1 MESWGALRTLIAVIM
16 PLWLLF
22 VSAVAGGRDRLQTI
36 DVEDVRPGM
45 RGYGLTVFRG
55 TKPERF
61 DVEVIDVMHNF
72 LPSMDIILIRTDHPT
87 LEHTAS
93 VGGMSGSPIYLE
105 GKLAGA
111 YAYGWPFGKDPI
123 AGVTPIKA
131 MMAELGR
138 PVRKDA
144 FPGADRLTFP
154 RSPRAQARTPKAERP
169 SRARLAGLA
178 PFTGQTRNDAFSNLE
193 AIGEKFARGRSGRAR
208 SPKFER
214 VATPL
219 LLGGVTSDVIDMLG
233 EKLAPF
239 GLMPVQAGGGGGDT
253 TRSAEFVDGGAI
265 GVQLVRGDINATG
278 IGTITHVDGRRLL
291 AFGHPMMNAGEV
303 GLPTSTAE
311 VVHVLASQSRSFKLA
326 NALAPKGTLI
336 QDRQPAIVVDT
347 ELEASTIPVEVKI
360 VGAAAPKT
368 EWRMRVANHRL
379 LTPMLIFSSI
389 ANALQT
395 TESDRGAYVFS
406 ADVEVNLG
414 VHGVVQVTDTGFL
427 PVGPSDAG
435 ALTGIRLFDLLE
447 VALGNPFETVNI
459 EGVKV
464 LMTLTPGRRVER
476 IVRASVPR
484 TEVHAGED
492 VRIRVELERFG
503 GETRSELLTFKVP
516 RSMAGETLDL
526 EIQSGAH
533 THLPSPI
540 PTSVADLITAVKSQP
555 TASTLLAWGK
565 HANRGLSF
573 RGHVVDDLPNSALDG
588 LHLDTDTDRGVPFAT
603 PLFTRR
609 DTEYV
614 ISGTTKLRLN
624 VRAPIAAP

>member
-1 MESWGALRTLIAVIM
+1 M

-36 DVEDVRPGM
+36 DVQDVRRGM

-61 DVEVIDVMHNF
+61 DVEVIDVLRNF
-72 LPSMDIILIRTDHPT
+72 LPSMDLILIRTDHPT

-131 MMAELGR
+131 MMEELGR

-154 RSPRAQARTPKAERP
+154 RAGRTLARANKARRP

-178 PFTGQTRNDAFSNLE
+178 PFTGQLRTDAFSNLE
-193 AIGEKFARGRSGRAR
+193 AIGQQYERSQARRAH
-208 SPKFER
+208 SPSFER

-219 LLGGVTSDVIDMLG
+219 LLGGMTPDVIDMLG
-233 EKLAPF
+233 ERLAPF
-239 GLMPVQAGGGGGDT
+239 GLMPVQAGGSGGDA
-253 TRSAEFVDGGAI
+253 TREGDFVDGGAI

-278 IGTITHVDGRRLL
+278 IGTITHVNGRRLL

-311 VVHVLASQSRSFKLA
+311 VVHILASQSRSFKLA

-347 ELEASTIPVEVKI
+347 ELEASTIPVEVEI
-360 VGAAAPKT
+360 IGAPAPKT
-368 EWRMRVANHRL
+368 RWQMRVANHRL

-395 TESDRGAYVFS
+395 TESDRGEYVFS
-406 ADVEVNLG
+406 ADMEVNLG
-414 VHGVVQVTDTGFL
+414 AHGIVRLTDTGFL
-427 PVGPSDAG
+427 PAGPNDAR
-435 ALTGIRLFDLLE
+435 ALTGLRLFDLLE
-447 VALGNPFETVNI
+447 IALGNPFENVNL

-464 LMTLTPGRRVER
+464 GLTLTPGRRVER
-476 IVRASVPR
+476 IVRATVPR
-484 TEVHAGED
+484 TEVHAGEE
-492 VRIRVELERFG
+492 VRVRVDLERFG
-503 GETRSELLTFKVP
+503 GKTRSEVLTLKVP
-516 RSMAGETLDL
+516 RSMAGEKLDI
-526 EIQSGAH
+526 EIQSGAG
-533 THLPSPI
+533 THLPQPI
-540 PTSVADLITAVKSQP
+540 PRSVADLIVAVKSQP
-555 TASTLLAWGK
+555 TANTLLATSK
-565 HANRGLSF
+565 KERRGLRF
-573 RGHVVDDLPNSALDG
+573 RGHVVEDLPSSALDG
-588 LHLDTDTDRGVPFAT
+588 LHLETDSDRGVAFAT
-603 PLFTRR
+603 PMWTRR
-609 DTEYV
+609 DNEYV
-614 ISGTTKLRLN
+614 VSGATKLRLN
-624 VRAPIAAP
+624 VLAPEAAP